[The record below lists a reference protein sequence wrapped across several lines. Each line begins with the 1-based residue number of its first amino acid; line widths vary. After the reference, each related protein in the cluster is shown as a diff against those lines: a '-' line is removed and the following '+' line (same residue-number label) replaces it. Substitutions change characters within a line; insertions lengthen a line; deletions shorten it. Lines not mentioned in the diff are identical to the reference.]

1 MCQAIAYDY
10 FEHYQHAP
18 ASAMGILLKLEK
30 CGAFSP
36 SDPAGLIEVAKD
48 ISHSN
53 LEVKDSMK
61 NGPNPGE
68 LPV

>member
-1 MCQAIAYDY
+1 MLQAIAYDF
-10 FEHYQHAP
+10 FEYYQHA
-18 ASAMGILLKLEK
+18 SAIGILSKLEK
-30 CGAFSP
+30 CGAFST

-48 ISHSN
+48 INHSN